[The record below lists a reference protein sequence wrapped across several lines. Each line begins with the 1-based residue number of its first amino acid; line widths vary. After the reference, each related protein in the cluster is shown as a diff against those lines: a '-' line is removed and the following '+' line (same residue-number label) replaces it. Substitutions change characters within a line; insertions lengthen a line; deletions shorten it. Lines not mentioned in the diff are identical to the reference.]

1 MWCFD
6 DPCTVSIQTV
16 FPDLSLTVHSNKT
29 TISRSEKAPRVFVA
43 STSPNFGRNT
53 TCASSGDG
61 CAATR
66 VKLEKTPLSA
76 GSSSAQAT
84 FPISN
89 VSLPEAKDPC
99 FVLVAQNSGVRTS
112 AALSVSVVSAGDLVW
127 ARNVKD
133 TSEKTIVHSSAA
145 ARREKR
151 VRFIVILLKK
161 PTPK

>member
-16 FPDLSLTVHSNKT
+16 FPDLSFTVHPNKT

-112 AALSVSVVSAGDLVW
+112 AALSVSVVSAGDSVW
-127 ARNVKD
+127 ARNVTD
-133 TSEKTIVHSSAA
+133 TDDAQIPDRHEVGRGQDRSAST
-145 ARREKR
+145 
-151 VRFIVILLKK
+151 LHL
-161 PTPK
+161 